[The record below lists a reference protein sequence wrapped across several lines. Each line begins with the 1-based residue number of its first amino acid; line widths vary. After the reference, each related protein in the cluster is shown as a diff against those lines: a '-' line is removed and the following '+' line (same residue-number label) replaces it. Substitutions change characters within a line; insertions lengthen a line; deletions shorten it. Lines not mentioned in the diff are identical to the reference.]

1 MVPPSRVHS
10 VRVVF
15 PAPEC
20 VQFRTPPQS
29 PVAHDPLPLLS
40 KVHSRR
46 PQILPADHGIAT
58 VAVAV
63 APGSNSIPPGEVP
76 LKTRGP
82 WVADDA
88 AQTVSEQLFLIVN
101 VRVWATAGAATMAM
115 MSRSKPACFMA
126 LQEPNCVFMRF
137 SNLS

>member
-10 VRVVF
+10 VSVVF

-63 APGSNSIPPGEVP
+63 APGSNSMPPDEVP

-82 WVADDA
+82 WVADAA
-88 AQTVSEQLFLIVN
+88 AQTVSEQLFLTVN
-101 VRVWATAGAATMAM
+101 VRVWAAAGAATMAM
-115 MSRSKPACFMA
+115 ISRNRTARVMV
-126 LQEPNCVFMRF
+126 LHEPNWVFMRS